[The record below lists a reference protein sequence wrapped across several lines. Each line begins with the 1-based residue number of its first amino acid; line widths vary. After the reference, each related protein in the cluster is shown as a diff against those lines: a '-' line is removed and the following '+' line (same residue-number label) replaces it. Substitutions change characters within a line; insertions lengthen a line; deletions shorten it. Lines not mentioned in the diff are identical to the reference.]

1 MARSQSIFNGTDL
14 SSKMRGLLGFM
25 SLAQFPFSQS
35 LSFASTTPKNSSIL
49 STDGFSSPSLS
60 YSAAQKAVCVTGY
73 LDVPVQATTTE
84 ILYDGPTN
92 NTQLTSLLISLFALD
107 STVVGSLIGGTA
119 SVSDTYTIYSK
130 LCVPTDATVESIKT
144 VQFLTHGGTTDHTYW
159 DFATDYSY
167 VDAAAARGYATFS
180 YDRLGTG
187 RSQHPDPIQ
196 VVQVATQVELAHALI
211 SGLKA
216 GSYGGVTFGSA
227 VGVGHSLGSALTQGI
242 SAKYPSDFTALALT
256 GHSGFQG
263 GVPVGIASQASQ
275 IANTVDLP
283 QFSGLANGYI
293 TESSTPQAIQFA
305 FFHHPGYDETIL
317 EKQLAT
323 RQTNAL
329 GETFTLGAAYAPAAG
344 FTGPVII
351 LNGNEDWFFCQGNC
365 NAQEITSTF
374 LPYFFP
380 NASPKSTTYTVGNTG
395 HNVNLHYSASKSFGI
410 LLEFLADTA

>member
-1 MARSQSIFNGTDL
+1 
-14 SSKMRGLLGFM
+14 MRGLLGFM
-25 SLAQFPFSQS
+25 SLARLPFSQGS
-35 LSFASTTPKNSSIL
+35 SFASTTPTNSSIL
-49 STDGFSSPSLS
+49 STHGFSSPSLS

-107 STVVGSLIGGTA
+107 STVAAGLVGGTT
-119 SVSDTYTIYSK
+119 SISTTYTIYSK
-130 LCVPTDATVESIKT
+130 LCVPTNATIESIKT
-144 VQFLTHGGTTDHTYW
+144 VHFLTHGGTTDYTYC

-187 RSQHPDPIQ
+187 LSQHPDPIQ

-216 GSYGGVTFGSA
+216 GSYGGVTFGNA
-227 VGVGHSLGSALTQGI
+227 IGVGHSLGSALTQSI
-242 SAKYPSDFTALALT
+242 SALTQSTSANYPSDFTALALT

-263 GVPVGIASQASQ
+263 GVPIGIASQASQ
-275 IANTVDLP
+275 IANTIDLP

-305 FFHHPGYDETIL
+305 FFHYPGYDETIL

-329 GETFTLGAAYAPAAG
+329 GETFTLGAAYVPATG

-351 LNGNEDWFFCQGNC
+351 LNGNENWF
-365 NAQEITSTF
+365 
-374 LPYFFP
+374 
-380 NASPKSTTYTVGNTG
+380 
-395 HNVNLHYSASKSFGI
+395 
-410 LLEFLADTA
+410 

>member
-1 MARSQSIFNGTDL
+1 MANSQSIFNGTDL
-14 SSKMRGLLGFM
+14 TSKIRGLLG
-25 SLAQFPFSQS
+25 P
-35 LSFASTTPKNSSIL
+35 SFASTIPENSGIL

-107 STVVGSLIGGTA
+107 STVAGGLIGGTK
-119 SVSDTYTIYSK
+119 SLSDTYTIYSK
-130 LCVPTDATVESIKT
+130 LCVPTNATVESIKT
-144 VQFLTHGGTTDHTYW
+144 VQFLTHGGTTDQTYW
-159 DFATDYSY
+159 DFAPDYSY
-167 VDAAAARGYATFS
+167 VDAAAARGYATS
-180 YDRLGTG
+180 
-187 RSQHPDPIQ
+187 
-196 VVQVATQVELAHALI
+196 
-211 SGLKA
+211 
-216 GSYGGVTFGSA
+216 
-227 VGVGHSLGSALTQGI
+227 
-242 SAKYPSDFTALALT
+242 SDFTALALT

-263 GVPVGIASQASQ
+263 GVPVCIASQASQ
-275 IANTVDLP
+275 IANTIDLP

-293 TESSTPQAIQFA
+293 TQSSTPQAIQFA
-305 FFHHPGYDETIL
+305 FFHHPGYDESIL

-351 LNGNEDWFFCQGNC
+351 LNGNEDWSFCQGNC
-365 NAQEITSTF
+365 NAQDITSTF

-380 NASPKSTTYTVGNTG
+380 NASPKSTIYTIANTG
-395 HNVNLHYSASKSFGI
+395 HNVNLHYSASESFGV
-410 LLEFLADTA
+410 LLDFLEDTA